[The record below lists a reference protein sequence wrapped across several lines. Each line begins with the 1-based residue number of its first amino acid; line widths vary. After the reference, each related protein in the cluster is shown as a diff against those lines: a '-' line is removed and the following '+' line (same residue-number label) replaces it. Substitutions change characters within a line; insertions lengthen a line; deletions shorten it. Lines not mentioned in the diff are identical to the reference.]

1 MVWFLCMPSAM
12 MVTGVCEH
20 TSVAQ
25 LASNSSS
32 VSTSLAN
39 SLRVHELD
47 MHHEQKLDETKLP
60 QASCIWPNVL
70 LLRRSLA
77 KPQGQSTWKSA
88 PICRGSESRRWQ
100 KRYTGRQHYE
110 HCRKD
115 GQKKQSWLP
124 QISLVAVRELRKTQ
138 AFEDGLTEQLRTI

>member
-1 MVWFLCMPSAM
+1 MVCFLCMPSAM
-12 MVTGVCEH
+12 IMTGVSEH

-25 LASNSSS
+25 LASKSSS

-70 LLRRSLA
+70 LLRRGPA
-77 KPQGQSTWKSA
+77 KSQEQSIWKSG
-88 PICRGSESRRWQ
+88 PFCRVSE
-100 KRYTGRQHYE
+100 YTIQEFTHE
-110 HCRKD
+110 
-115 GQKKQSWLP
+115 
-124 QISLVAVRELRKTQ
+124 E
-138 AFEDGLTEQLRTI
+138 